1 MEVAGYFSALA
12 AESSAI
18 AAEHWRDIVLWAAF
32 WFGAHGVLQYVVPAL
47 VPGVYDFLGRKRA
60 AEGKPMSPSRIAR
73 DGRTKVLCFFMGL
86 YVAAAS
92 LRGILDG
99 EFVQLRDDAFSSSPL
114 TRHLCA
120 LAAGFFAWDIVVCII
135 DRENWMYQGHAW
147 TCFLTFFWCLRPFS
161 QSMTMI
167 VLLFEASTPFLHAR
181 LSMIQGQMTEGKW
194 APLFNVIQASF
205 VLSFF
210 ASRIA
215 MGYPMTLQWAAGVY
229 HLAATGKAHCPEVIY
244 TLLAFALFLSGLNG
258 YWFLLMVKSA
268 LGLGRPEDDKTD
280 TSARE
285 VRKMEKTT
293 TTATGGDASAAAAAA
308 AKKAA

>member
-1 MEVAGYFSALA
+1 M
-12 AESSAI
+12 
-18 AAEHWRDIVLWAAF
+18 
-32 WFGAHGVLQYVVPAL
+32 
-47 VPGVYDFLGRKRA
+47 
-60 AEGKPMSPSRIAR
+60 
-73 DGRTKVLCFFMGL
+73 
-86 YVAAAS
+86 
-92 LRGILDG
+92 
-99 EFVQLRDDAFSSSPL
+99 
-114 TRHLCA
+114 
-120 LAAGFFAWDIVVCII
+120 
-135 DRENWMYQGHAW
+135 
-147 TCFLTFFWCLRPFS
+147 
-161 QSMTMI
+161 
-167 VLLFEASTPFLHAR
+167 
-181 LSMIQGQMTEGKW
+181 
-194 APLFNVIQASF
+194 
-205 VLSFF
+205 LSFF

-258 YWFLLMVKSA
+258 YWCVRRRRVGCGVEPHPDAAGPGHAVSTAKDAPHSLRLATAHHACRFLLMVKSA